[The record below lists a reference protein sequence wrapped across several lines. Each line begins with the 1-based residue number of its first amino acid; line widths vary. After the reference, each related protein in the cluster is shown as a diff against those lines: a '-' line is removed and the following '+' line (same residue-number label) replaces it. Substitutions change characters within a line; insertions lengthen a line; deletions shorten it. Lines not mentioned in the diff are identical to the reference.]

1 MSKFSQVICFFTLLY
16 FFLSLSL
23 RGRRKKG
30 RERGRKKSTNDKT
43 IIELGYR
50 KISWFVSV
58 SQISLSPTPVPFP
71 LFPIPYYFRRLLHR
85 LLSLHSQEGQVQSTR
100 TRNVNFSNN
109 IYFLHGLSDSAS
121 FDALIV
127 GLNDLYVK
135 KR

>member
-16 FFLSLSL
+16 FFLSLIL
-23 RGRRKKG
+23 RDRRKKG

-58 SQISLSPTPVPFP
+58 SQISLSPTPLPFP
-71 LFPIPYYFRRLLHR
+71 YPL
-85 LLSLHSQEGQVQSTR
+85 LLSTPATQATISPLYTR
-100 TRNVNFSNN
+100 KRVKSDQ
-109 IYFLHGLSDSAS
+109 HGPETLTSLTTFTSCTV
-121 FDALIV
+121 FQIQPVLMPEWLIC
-127 GLNDLYVK
+127 K